1 MSKPARESES
11 SEGLRQVNAFVRV
24 AETGQSRM
32 VLRPVRSKKR
42 WWYSVWLMVFG
53 GFAAHGGLCST
64 TEPGLKDFYSSGWGI
79 DSANRRYQS
88 PDRTSIAAGNV
99 DQLELKWVY
108 QLANNTPRSYPLVSE
123 DTIFFGDSGRG
134 LVALDR
140 DTGCTRWTSP
150 IDGDISTAISPA
162 RMPDGRDVL
171 IFAVRQNG
179 VFAVDA
185 TDGAHIWRY
194 HFAEDH
200 PIPMYSGS
208 PLVDGNN
215 VFVPISSTE
224 MGLTILPW
232 YGCCT
237 TTGAIGA
244 LDLSTG
250 AKKWYTPTISDPPKQ
265 TGRHWL
271 FVERYGPSGAPVWGA
286 PTLDSKRG
294 LVFFGTG
301 QNYSHPTSGTSDSI
315 IAVDIDD
322 GNVRWVMQATA
333 NDAYSMG
340 CSIPGHP
347 LCPDPVGPDHD
358 FGAPPILATL
368 RDGRELL
375 FAGQKSGEVHALDP
389 ETGARVWRK
398 RIGRGGLLGG
408 VHFGMAV
415 HPELE
420 LVFVPI
426 SDRETGQE
434 KRKPAPGLHA
444 LEMATGETRWSRVL
458 KSRGCAE
465 CMAGVSSGIIAS
477 RDLVFFGDLDGRLWA
492 LDASSGETRWQHD
505 SWQQYEVVNGN
516 EPQNDD
522 ESERTTTATGG
533 AFDAHGPMLADN
545 LLIVAS
551 GYGSF
556 GQRGGN
562 ALLVFQLKSDDQ
574 P

>member
-1 MSKPARESES
+1 MFESARDCGS
-11 SEGLRQVNAFVRV
+11 SEELREVNIFDRAAIFRQSEMGSPTVRL
-24 AETGQSRM
+24 T
-32 VLRPVRSKKR
+32 KR
-42 WWYSVWLMVFG
+42 WWHSVCLVVFG
-53 GFAAHGGLCST
+53 GLSAHGGLCET
-64 TEPGLKDFYSSGWGI
+64 TEPGLKHFYSSGWGI
-79 DSANRRYQS
+79 DSANRRYQG
-88 PDRTSIAAGNV
+88 PGRTSISADNI
-99 DQLELKWVY
+99 DRLELKWVY
-108 QLANNTPRSYPLVSE
+108 QLAQMTPRSYPLVSE

-140 DTGCTRWTSP
+140 ETGCTRWTSP
-150 IDGDISTAISPA
+150 VEGVEISTAISPA

-171 IFAVRQNG
+171 IFGVRQSG
-179 VFAVDA
+179 VFALDA
-185 TDGAHIWRY
+185 TNGAHIWHY
-194 HFAEDH
+194 SFTEDH

-224 MGLTILPW
+224 MGLTMLPW

-237 TTGAIGA
+237 TSGAMGA

-250 AKKWYTPTISDPPKQ
+250 AKKWYTPTISDPPKK

-294 LVFFGTG
+294 VVYFGTG
-301 QNYSHPTSGTSDSI
+301 QNYSHPTSATSDSI
-315 IAVDIDD
+315 FAVDTSD
-322 GNVRWVMQATA
+322 GMVRWVMQATA

-340 CSIPGHP
+340 CGIPGHP

-358 FGAPPILATL
+358 FGAPPILSTL

-375 FAGQKSGEVHALDP
+375 FAGQKSGDVHALDP
-389 ETGARVWRK
+389 ETGAHVWRK

-434 KRKPAPGLHA
+434 KRQPAPGLHA
-444 LEMATGETRWSRVL
+444 LEMASGETRWSRII
-458 KSRGCAE
+458 KSRGCE
-465 CMAGVSSGIIAS
+465 GCSGGISSGIIAS

-492 LDASSGETRWQHD
+492 LDVNTGETRWQHD
-505 SWQQYEVVNGN
+505 SWQQYDVVNGDRA
-516 EPQNDD
+516 QKDD
-522 ESERTTTATGG
+522 EGGRYAEGG
-533 AFDAHGPMLADN
+533 AFDAHGPMLADD

-551 GYGSF
+551 GYGNF

-562 ALLVFQLKSDDQ
+562 ALLVFQIKSDDT